1 MLYCPPNV
9 TLSEIWTKHGISHC
23 FMDTVGPAICGGFLL
38 LFGSIQLLMY
48 RKYATPMDPTQISK
62 SRLYAFQLFLLLFVP
77 VLAVL
82 RFFLNARIYA
92 DSAVYGYMIF
102 YTCVV
107 CFSYP
112 FSICLIVKE
121 RHYQLPS
128 LPTRGHGLIL
138 LLFWT
143 LSLINEA
150 LAIVN
155 LGHEDWWFHLKNN
168 KDEIEMG
175 MFVTRSLCALLIFV
189 IGLKAPGIMPPYNP
203 HQRLENEPSRDVP
216 SGSAFRNSWGKLRTL
231 FPYLWP
237 KKDIM
242 LQIAVV
248 ICIGLLIAGRV
259 IKLFLPIYRKLL
271 GRSCCLNFKLTSLIN
286 ASPVLFPSVDSLTI
300 EPIAFRW
307 DFVLIYVALSFLQGG
322 GTGGMG
328 LFNNLRTFLWIR
340 VQQYTTREIEID
352 LFRHLHQ
359 LSLRWHLQRKTG
371 EVLRIMDRGTDSINN
386 LLNYIIFSITPT
398 ILDLIIAV
406 MYFIYAFNWW
416 FGLIVFL
423 TMFLYIACTIAITE
437 WRTKYQRRMNLAD
450 NEQRARSVDSLL
462 NFETVKYYGAET
474 YEVDCYRAAILKY
487 QKEEFLSMLT
497 LNMLNT
503 AQNIILCLG
512 LLTGSLLC
520 VYLVVHHQTLTVGDF
535 VLFTTYL
542 MDLYMP
548 LNWFGTYY
556 RAIQKNFVDMEN
568 MFELLREEEEIVD
581 APGSAP
587 LLTAGGGIEFT
598 NVTFGYSPEKTV
610 LRNVSFN
617 VPSGKTVAIVGPSG
631 AGKST
636 IMRLLFRFYDVQI
649 GSISIDGQNIKLV
662 QQQSLRKAIGVV
674 PQDTV
679 LFNNTIYYNIEY
691 AKIGSSADAVYE
703 AARAADIHERILGF
717 PESYET
723 KVGERGLRLSGGE
736 KQRVAIA
743 RTLLKSPIIVLLD
756 EATSALDT
764 HTERNIQAA
773 LARVCANRTTI
784 IVAHRLSTVIH
795 ADEILVLK
803 EGSIVERGRHEQLL
817 LREDGIYADM
827 WHQQLENL
835 ESEQNAADNA
845 ESSASTS
852 TTARSRGS
860 GVDAGAS
867 SGTGAGTLPSGGGGN

>member
-9 TLSEIWTKHGISHC
+9 TLNEIWVNHGISHC
-23 FMDTVGPAICGGFLL
+23 FMDTVGPAVCGGMLL
-38 LFGSIQLLMY
+38 IFGTIQLFMY
-48 RKYATPMDPTQISK
+48 RQYAIPITDPTLISK
-62 SRLYAFQLFLLLFVP
+62 SRLYALQLFLLFFMP
-77 VLAVL
+77 VLALL
-82 RFFLNARIYA
+82 RFFVNSRIYV
-92 DSAVYGYMIF
+92 DSATYGYMIF
-102 YTCVV
+102 STAFI
-107 CFSYP
+107 CFAYP
-112 FSICLIVKE
+112 FSIVLIRKE
-121 RHYQLPS
+121 RHFQLPS
-128 LPTRGHGLIL
+128 LPTRGHGLTL

-143 LSLINEA
+143 LAFINES
-150 LAIVN
+150 LAFIN
-155 LGHEDWWFHLKNN
+155 LRQEDWWFHLKTN
-168 KDEIEMG
+168 KDAIEMG
-175 MFVTRSLCALLIFV
+175 FFVTRYLSSLLIFV
-189 IGLKAPGIMPPYNP
+189 LGLKAPGIMGPYNP
-203 HQRLENEPSRDVP
+203 HQRLDNESGDEREENTQ
-216 SGSAFRNSWGKLRTL
+216 SGSAFRNGWRKLRTL

-237 KKDIM
+237 KKDWT
-242 LQIAVV
+242 LQFAVMV
-248 ICIGLLIAGRV
+248 CITLLIAGRV
-259 IKLFLPIYRKLL
+259 IKLFLPIYRK
-271 GRSCCLNFKLTSLIN
+271 KL
-286 ASPVLFPSVDSLTI
+286 VDSLTI
-300 EPIAFRW
+300 EPILFRW

-371 EVLRIMDRGTDSINN
+371 EVLRVMDRGTDSINN
-386 LLNYIIFSITPT
+386 LLNYIFFSITPT
-398 ILDLIIAV
+398 ILDLLVAV
-406 MYFIYAFNWW
+406 AYFIYAFNWW

-423 TMFLYIACTIAITE
+423 TMFLYIASTILITE

-462 NFETVKYYGAET
+462 NFETVKYYGAEH
-474 YEVDCYRAAILKY
+474 YEVDCYREAILKY
-487 QKEEFLSMLT
+487 QKEEFLSMVT
-497 LNMLNT
+497 LNILNT

-535 VLFTTYL
+535 VLFSTYL
-542 MDLYMP
+542 MELYMP

-568 MFELLREEEEIVD
+568 MFDLLREDQEIVD

-587 LLTAGGGIEFT
+587 LLTAGGGIEFN
-598 NVTFGYSPEKTV
+598 NVTFGYSPEKLV

-617 VPSGKTVAIVGPSG
+617 VPAGKTVAIVGPSG

-636 IMRLLFRFYDVQI
+636 LMRLLFRFYDVQTGAI
-649 GSISIDGQNIKLV
+649 LIDGQNIKLV
-662 QQQSLRKAIGVV
+662 QQQSLRQAIGVV

-679 LFNNTIYYNIEY
+679 LFNNTIFFNIQY
-691 AKIGSSADAVYE
+691 AKQEASDEAVYE
-703 AARAADIHERILGF
+703 AARLADIHDRILGF
-717 PESYET
+717 PDRYET

-743 RTLLKSPIIVLLD
+743 RTLLKAPIIVLLD

-795 ADEILVLK
+795 ADEILVLQ
-803 EGSIVERGRHEQLL
+803 EGSIVERGSHDQLL
-817 LREDGIYADM
+817 QRVDGIYADM
-827 WHQQLENL
+827 WQQQLK
-835 ESEQNAADNA
+835 SSDVEQ
-845 ESSASTS
+845 SAS
-852 TTARSRGS
+852 G
-860 GVDAGAS
+860 D
-867 SGTGAGTLPSGGGGN
+867 SGTEELPQASNKRNTQDSGSSSTLLRAGHAHGGAR

>member
-23 FMDTVGPAICGGFLL
+23 FMDTVGPAIFGGFLL

-62 SRLYAFQLFLLLFVP
+62 SRLYAVQLFLLLFVP
-77 VLAVL
+77 VLALL

-92 DSAVYGYMIF
+92 ESAVYGYMIF

-107 CFSYP
+107 CFAYP

-143 LSLINEA
+143 LALINEA

-155 LGHEDWWFHLKNN
+155 LGHEDWWFHLRNN

-189 IGLKAPGIMPPYNP
+189 LGLKAPGIMAPYNP
-203 HQRLENEPSRDVP
+203 HQRLDNSPSSDVP
-216 SGSAFRNSWGKLRTL
+216 SGSAFRNGWRKLRTL

-237 KKDIM
+237 KKDTM
-242 LQIAVV
+242 LQISVI

-271 GRSCCLNFKLTSLIN
+271 
-286 ASPVLFPSVDSLTI
+286 VDSLTI
-300 EPIAFRW
+300 EPISFRW
-307 DFVLIYVALSFLQGG
+307 DFVLIYVTLSFLQGG

-386 LLNYIIFSITPT
+386 LLNYIVFSITPT
-398 ILDLIIAV
+398 ILDLIVAV
-406 MYFIYAFNWW
+406 VFFIYAFNWW

-423 TMFLYIACTIAITE
+423 TMFLYIASTIAITE

-474 YEVDCYRAAILKY
+474 YEVDCYRDAILKY

-512 LLTGSLLC
+512 LLAGSLLC

-535 VLFTTYL
+535 VLFSTYL

-587 LLTAGGGIEFT
+587 LLTAGGGIEFN
-598 NVTFGYSPEKTV
+598 NVTFGYSPEKMV
-610 LRNVSFN
+610 LRNVSFT
-617 VPSGKTVAIVGPSG
+617 VPAGKTVAIVGPSG

-636 IMRLLFRFYDVQI
+636 IMRLLFRFYDVQM
-649 GSISIDGQNIKLV
+649 GAISIDGQNIKLV

-703 AARAADIHERILGF
+703 AARSADIHERILGF

-773 LARVCANRTTI
+773 LARVCTNRTTI
-784 IVAHRLSTVIH
+784 IVAHRLSTIIH

-803 EGSIVERGRHEQLL
+803 EGHIVERGSHEQLL
-817 LREDGIYADM
+817 QRDNGIYADM
-827 WHQQLENL
+827 WQQQLENL
-835 ESEQNAADNA
+835 DSEQNLA
-845 ESSASTS
+845 ENTDPTVP
-852 TTARSRGS
+852 TTGQGS
-860 GVDAGAS
+860 GVEGNANLT
-867 SGTGAGTLPSGGGGN
+867 SGNQSTAPNKNTNSGIEQSRHRWQ